1 MLISTAWG
9 TALITTEIMNWFV
22 SRAIHIFSD
31 SYFLNFIV
39 AYIYISNKN
48 NTFYFQFLRTAILTR
63 FTLWYIL
70 QWLVK
75 IPAIEQKQKQIKG
88 LFIWGELARLGGVAD
103 LSEMIFIPR

>member
-1 MLISTAWG
+1 MYAYLHSMGYCFDNHRNYELVCIKG
-9 TALITTEIMNWFV
+9 Y
-22 SRAIHIFSD
+22 
-31 SYFLNFIV
+31 SYFFGFIFFEFYCSI
-39 AYIYISNKN
+39 YIYISNKN

-88 LFIWGELARLGGVAD
+88 LFI
-103 LSEMIFIPR
+103 